1 MKKRYMLDTCVC
13 SFIMREQPIE
23 VLEKLQMI
31 AKHHQIVISAI
42 TYAEMRYGGIGKKAS
57 PKHNKW
63 VDQFVIRL
71 DAILPWD
78 AEAVDEATRI
88 KKELNDKGYSI
99 GLNDTAIA
107 GHAISAECIL
117 VTNNSREFKRVSG
130 LNWEDWVNSE

>member
-1 MKKRYMLDTCVC
+1 
-13 SFIMREQPIE
+13 MREQPIE
-23 VLEKLQMI
+23 VLEKLQII

-42 TYAEMRYGGIGKKAS
+42 TYAEMRYGAIGKKSS

-63 VDQFVIRL
+63 VDHFVMRL

-78 AEAVDEATRI
+78 VKAIDEAARI
-88 KKELNDKGYSI
+88 KKELNNKGFPI
-99 GLNDTAIA
+99 GPNDTAIA